1 MPRAWGGQELLL
13 DALMQFRVI
22 EALAMA
28 DGSVSWWWLRDGL
41 P

>member
-1 MPRAWGGQELLL
+1 MPRVWGGQELLL

-28 DGSVSWWWLRDGL
+28 AHPAACLGSR
-41 P
+41 